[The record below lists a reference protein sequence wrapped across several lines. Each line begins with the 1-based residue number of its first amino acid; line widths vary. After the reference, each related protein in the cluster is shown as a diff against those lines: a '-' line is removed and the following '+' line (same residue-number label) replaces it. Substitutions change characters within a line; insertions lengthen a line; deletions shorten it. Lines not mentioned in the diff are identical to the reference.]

1 MHGPAC
7 YPCRVLEP
15 PTRFRSRATWKKL
28 VTRVAALSAAGLM
41 TLGLTLPAAALGED
55 GPFPLPVETE
65 TVPILPSTVTDVPLN
80 ALLDDELQDQLDL
93 DSARL
98 AIPEDLGDGPRR
110 LMEVGED
117 SRSLT
122 VDGEGTWSL
131 LRSDL
136 VFTPLSGVEGPSTP
150 IALTIG
156 GQHDSRSLPAVF
168 TPEVLEL
175 EEVSVHGSAGSSTSL
190 SLDEPIPSGG
200 TVRLGLDGLPAGST
214 QVADGSRVIIP
225 EPEPEQSV
233 WQLSADSSTLTYTP
247 SSASLGRQPSPLRYV
262 VQGPEGGPVA
272 SGRVTLTVP
281 IISDLYVS
289 APFGQDIQYAVGE
302 GQQYVDSSTL
312 RLEPLPGEEGTSV
325 NDDATEVTVPGQ
337 GVWTLDRDSATVR
350 FSPESSEV
358 RVTAPMGI
366 GGGDGEG
373 AEAAPALLS
382 TAYPILVDRSQSAA
396 PGTEALFDLTSGIRD
411 VRSDSLRFDP
421 QQIPD
426 GAELSEDGTELT
438 VPEEGTWLIDLDTR
452 TVTMTPQ
459 EGVTGAVTPVGITAQ
474 GVYADNPVSATLEAV
489 FSPVLATLRD
499 DEQRTAPGM
508 PVTVDV
514 LGNDT
519 AGAGSQPLVPE
530 SMQLRS
536 LSATNL
542 SELDA
547 GLGDRL
553 VMPGE
558 GTYTAEENG
567 AITFEPAPDFV
578 GRATPIDY
586 QVLDSE
592 GIPATATLV
601 VEVDPAM
608 DDASDQRQDVGGINS
623 LLAGLMPSSPATAT
637 VFGTIVLLLLFGGG
651 VSLWIGWRMDADR
664 RTWED

>member
-1 MHGPAC
+1 M
-7 YPCRVLEP
+7 LEP
-15 PTRFRSRATWKKL
+15 QPHPRSRATWKNL

-41 TLGLTLPAAALGED
+41 TIGLTLPAAALGED
-55 GPFPLPVETE
+55 GPFPLPVDTE

-80 ALLDDELQDQLDL
+80 ALLDDELQDELDP

-98 AIPEDLGDGPRR
+98 AIPDDLDDARSE

-122 VDGEGTWSL
+122 VEGEGTWSL
-131 LRSDL
+131 LHSDL
-136 VFTPLSGVEGPSTP
+136 VFTPLSGVEGPTTP

-156 GQHDSRSLPAVF
+156 GHHDSRSLPAVF
-168 TPEVLEL
+168 TPEVMEL
-175 EEVSVHGSAGSSTSL
+175 EEVAVHGSAGSSTSL
-190 SLDEPIPSGG
+190 ALDEAVPAGG

-214 QVADGSRVIIP
+214 QVADGSRVLIP
-225 EPEPEQSV
+225 DPEQSV

-247 SSASLGRQPSPLRYV
+247 SSASLGRQPSPVRYA
-262 VQGPEGGPVA
+262 VQDAEGAPVA
-272 SGRVTLTVP
+272 SGRVTITVP

-312 RLEPLPGEEGTSV
+312 HLEPLRGEEGIAV

-350 FSPESSEV
+350 FSPESPEV

-396 PGTEALFDLTSGIRD
+396 PDSEALFDLTNGIRD

-421 QQIPD
+421 EQLPD
-426 GAELSEDGTELT
+426 DAELSEEGTELT
-438 VPEEGTWLIDLDTR
+438 VPGEGTWLIDLDTR
-452 TVTMTPQ
+452 TVTMTP
-459 EGVTGAVTPVGITAQ
+459 EDGVTGAVSPVGITAQ
-474 GVYADNPVSATLEAV
+474 GVYADNPVTATLEAV

-519 AGAGSQPLVPE
+519 AGAGGQPLVPE

-542 SELDA
+542 TELEA

-558 GTYTAEENG
+558 GTYTVGENG
-567 AITFEPAPDFV
+567 AITFEPEPDFV

-592 GIPATATLV
+592 GIPATANLV

-608 DDASDQRQDVGGINS
+608 ADTDDQRQEVGGINS
-623 LLAGLMPSSPATAT
+623 LLVGLMPSSPATAT
-637 VFGTIVLLLLFGGG
+637 VFGTIVMLLLFGGG